1 MEAPS
6 VTLCAFKTSRTL
18 LNAHS
23 HCKLGRFSKEATA
36 ITVICRLSL
45 YSMVS
50 NPLKK
55 SKMVRH
61 LIFRRESTT
70 RIIFPSIFILT
81 KRCRILYEELKSVNK
96 VKIGFFTSLDPFSEV
111 WFHNCSWCP
120 GSCTSISVTIGG
132 PFFYKTL
139 CPICSFTSSLE
150 VRNAMRLRTACRF
163 LPFLYWQYTML
174 SYDFAR
180 ISQRLTSPS
189 FTAVGSSASER
200 SLKQLRV

>member
-1 MEAPS
+1 MAVTQFGAFFSFSSHIMEAPS
-6 VTLCAFKTSRTL
+6 GTLCAFKTSRKL

-23 HCKLGRFSKEATA
+23 HRKLGRFSKEATA

-45 YSMVS
+45 YSTVS

-61 LIFRRESTT
+61 LIFRREFTT

-96 VKIGFFTSLDPFSEV
+96 VKIGFFLLALTHLVKCDLTIVADVQGAVRVYLSLSE
-111 WFHNCSWCP
+111 
-120 GSCTSISVTIGG
+120 

-139 CPICSFTSSLE
+139 CPICSFTSSLQ
-150 VRNAMRLRTACRF
+150 VRNAMRRRTACRF
-163 LPFLYWQYTML
+163 LPFLYLQYTM
-174 SYDFAR
+174 
-180 ISQRLTSPS
+180 
-189 FTAVGSSASER
+189 
-200 SLKQLRV
+200 